1 MLQHTWYS
9 LGRLAVAGYARSMLK
24 VDISRH
30 APLPAGPKIIAANH
44 PTTTD
49 PFYVTLLTSE
59 PVHILITE
67 MCFHIPVVGQSLRLA
82 GHVPVVDGSGHTALE
97 QAVLLLRSGQTVAIF
112 PEGALSPADGSVHR
126 SHTGVARM
134 ALMAGVPVIPV
145 GISLEPRRIWQV
157 DTTVRGKTEVAR
169 YYLRG
174 PYAMTVGEPMR
185 FAGDAEDRVYVRSVS
200 GRVMQ
205 QVALLARESARR
217 LVASPAPD
225 SGVHYP
231 VKVPNA
237 GRELLTAG
245 R

>member
-1 MLQHTWYS
+1 M
-9 LGRLAVAGYARSMLK
+9 
-24 VDISRH
+24 DISRP

-82 GHVPVVDGSGHTALE
+82 GHVPVVDGSGRTAL
-97 QAVLLLRSGQTVAIF
+97 QRAVLLLRSGQTVVVF

-145 GISLEPRRIWQV
+145 GISMDWRRIWHV
-157 DTTVRGKTEVAR
+157 DTTVRDKTETAR
-169 YYLRG
+169 WYLRG
-174 PYAMTVGEPMR
+174 PYAMTVGEPMC
-185 FAGDAEDRVYVRSVS
+185 FAGDVEDRVYVRSVS
-200 GRVMQ
+200 ERIMQ
-205 QVALLARESARR
+205 HITLLARESARR
-217 LVASPAPD
+217 LMVSPAPD
-225 SGVHYP
+225 SAVLYP
-231 VKVPNA
+231 VRVPNA
-237 GRELLTAG
+237 GQELLAAG